1 MRSFL
6 ILALADLGRL
16 DEAGTLAH
24 ESIAVA
30 EKMGLLYLRT
40 EAIRGLAYVHFKL
53 GEFEDVVRLSERI
66 IELTEGTDARNSKLW
81 AGPVHI
87 EALLALGRREEARSR
102 LVAYA
107 EMVSDCQSAHFS
119 REVLRLEGLVA
130 DLRSD

>member
-1 MRSFL
+1 L

-16 DEAGTLAH
+16 DEAQTLAH
-24 ESIAVA
+24 ESLAVA

-53 GEFEDVVRLSERI
+53 GEFDEVIRLSERI

-87 EALLALGRREEARSR
+87 EALLALGRREEAITR
-102 LVAYA
+102 LAAYA

-119 REVLRLEGLVA
+119 REVSRLEGL
-130 DLRSD
+130 LR